1 MGNDLTQ
8 LTIQQQIALNS
19 GSISIANSNG
29 ALQFVD
35 SATGQPITQNTI
47 SASNFLLANT
57 PGIYQTS
64 LRASVY
70 NYALGAFGGKDVPN
84 EVVETLAAMATYYA
98 VQTGQSVTS
107 LFDQGILLDQFMA
120 TINNLRGNTSQ
131 IGYAGLNLA
140 PNWSNNPVLRACIAK
155 AIEPWDA
162 YGTLAYRDKYNTEPV
177 GFTYYATDTDVV
189 YVRDDTAFNGWV
201 LYGTEEPIWP
211 I

>member
-1 MGNDLTQ
+1 MANDLTQ

-19 GSISIANSNG
+19 GSISISNLNG
-29 ALQFVD
+29 SYQFVD
-35 SATGQPITQNTI
+35 SSTGQPITQNTI
-47 SASNFLLANT
+47 SASNFMLANV

-64 LRASVY
+64 LRATVY
-70 NYALGAFGGKDVPN
+70 NYALGVFGGKDVPN
-84 EVVETLAAMATYYA
+84 EVVETLAAMATYYS

-120 TINNLRGNTSQ
+120 TINNFRGNTSQ

-140 PNWSNNPVLRACIAK
+140 PNWTNNPVLRACIAK

-162 YGTLAYRDKYNTEPV
+162 YGTYAQRDKYNTEPV

-189 YVRDDTAFNGWV
+189 YVRDDSAVNGWV